1 MKQMRSNTLKLNF
14 SYFKIIH
21 ILHPRYHPKI
31 IEHILKTKEK
41 CKSVFYSW
49 DYTINHDESKDEKWN
64 RSRWYDI
71 NRAATISIIFDGW
84 YFYIKKKVDNWYF
97 LMVEQIFLSQQGKPS
112 VIISNY
118 LVYMS
123 FLTRC
128 RTARKL
134 GNMRN
139 VTFMWWSM
147 QIFRFTGCTLMESSR
162 KPDNWRQIYNQT
174 SLTFYT
180 SNNVSKMC

>member
-64 RSRWYDI
+64 RSQWYDI

-128 RTARKL
+128 RTTRKL

-180 SNNVSKMC
+180 SNTVSKMC